1 MFWRC
6 SMTVEEMKNID
17 IGIVDRDE
25 LVDIRSVKI
34 DPDLPREQRIQ
45 SFLEQIK
52 NPYCYLCGDVVVKI
66 SFSEKGSTMQECMEH
81 YIRTR

>member
-1 MFWRC
+1 
-6 SMTVEEMKNID
+6 MTVEEMKN
-17 IGIVDRDE
+17 VDVRTVNREE
-25 LVDIRSVKI
+25 LVDIRSVQI
-34 DPDLPREQRIQ
+34 DPDLPREERIK

-66 SFSEKGSTMQECMEH
+66 SFSEDGPTMQECMEH